1 MKINSPILYCCY
13 NRPNNVKKSIRV
25 LKKINA
31 KNIYIVCDGPK
42 KTLLDLKKCNKVK
55 YIINKTKFKTKP
67 ILRFRKKNF
76 GCKLSISDAI
86 SWFFKKEKSGIILED
101 DLIPSNDFFKFCD
114 YIFCIKT

>member
-42 KTLLDLKKCNKVK
+42 KTLLDLKTLLGLDNP
-55 YIINKTKFKTKP
+55 ND
-67 ILRFRKKNF
+67 R
-76 GCKLSISDAI
+76 
-86 SWFFKKEKSGIILED
+86 
-101 DLIPSNDFFKFCD
+101 DLKW
-114 YIFCIKT
+114 